1 MLKKFFLSAA
11 ITALLF
17 TGCDSDS
24 STAPSSTVKE
34 DRSVKEALDK
44 KEQKDVGSYD
54 EDEGDC
60 VVKKLS
66 ANSFSMTMKESGV
79 TTKITSTFVGDRVEN
94 EYYTT
99 YAESVPMSSIQSWC
113 EENKEEAKTK
123 NATVTCSGRTMT
135 IKEIEEAYLTFEDA
149 LISAKRTCNQIDD
162 TDEDEP
168 DSLEII
174 TPEEDH
180 PAVCS
185 SRKTE
190 TSFVMRA
197 EDQDSVRFEATAEYE
212 GGLYTFVIELEFA
225 SKVSM
230 SDIEEACDDLQVM
243 YSEGADESES
253 VQVVCNNR
261 MIMVSGR
268 EVTDENP
275 ISKIAANLS
284 DFCNEIDLTGEF
296 PY

>member
-54 EDEGDC
+54 EDDGDC

-162 TDEDEP
+162 TDED
-168 DSLEII
+168 DEII

-225 SKVSM
+225 SKVPM
-230 SDIEEACDDLQVM
+230 SDIEEACDDLQAM
-243 YSEGADESES
+243 YSEGADESAS